1 MRIMTILGTRPEIIR
16 LSRVIALLDSQGDHV
31 LVHTGQN
38 YEQRLSQIFFDDLG
52 IRQPDVYI
60 GVRARS
66 FGGQVG
72 QILERSEELFLK
84 YRPER
89 LLVLGDTN
97 SGLAAIV
104 ARRLGIPV
112 YHMEAGNR
120 CFDDRVPEEVNRRM
134 IDHASAVL
142 LPYTERSRENLLAEG
157 IPGRRIYV
165 TGNPI
170 KEVIDSFAE
179 KIEAS
184 RVVEDLALAAG
195 RFFLVTLHRS
205 ENVDREDRLRNVVQA
220 LAALKLEYQY
230 PVVCSLHPRTRS
242 RAEEFGLDLGRSGVS
257 FVPPLGFFDFIKL
270 ARNAACILSDSGT
283 VQEEACIL
291 GVPNV
296 TLRDVTERPETVE
309 CGASFLSGVEPA
321 MVGRAVRF
329 VTGRTVGW
337 NAPPEYLAP
346 HVAETVCRIVLGFR
360 MSGSAAETE
369 WSQGPAQKPALVSA
383 NHADNGRS

>member
-16 LSRVIALLDSQGDHV
+16 LSKVIALLDSQGDHI

-38 YEQRLSQIFFDDLG
+38 YDQRLSQVFFDDLNV
-52 IRQPDVYI
+52 RSPDAYM
-60 GVRARS
+60 GVRAS
-66 FGGQVG
+66 TFGGQVG

-89 LLVLGDTN
+89 LLILGDTN

-134 IDHASAVL
+134 IDHASTVL
-142 LPYTERSRENLLAEG
+142 LPYTQRSRENLLAEG

-170 KEVIDSFAE
+170 KEVIDGFAE
-179 KIEAS
+179 KIETS
-184 RVVEDLALAAG
+184 RVLEDLGVCAG
-195 RFFLVTLHRS
+195 RFLLVTLHRS
-205 ENVDREDRLRNVVQA
+205 ENVDREDRLRSVMQS
-220 LAALKLEYQY
+220 LAALKKEHNY

-242 RAEEFGLDLGRSGVS
+242 RAEAFGLDLDRNGIH
-257 FVPPLGFFDFIKL
+257 FVPPLGFFDFVKL
-270 ARNAACILSDSGT
+270 ERNAACILSDSGT
-283 VQEEACIL
+283 VQEEACIF

-309 CGASFLSGVEPA
+309 CGANFLSGVEPG
-321 MVGRAVRF
+321 MVARAVRF
-329 VTGRTVGW
+329 VMGTVGAW
-337 NAPPEYLAP
+337 QTPPEYLVP
-346 HVAETVCRIVLGFR
+346 QVAETVCRIVLGFR
-360 MSGSAAETE
+360 MPDSASEAE
-369 WSQGPAQKPALVSA
+369 WSQGPAREPALASTSA
-383 NHADNGRS
+383 GNR